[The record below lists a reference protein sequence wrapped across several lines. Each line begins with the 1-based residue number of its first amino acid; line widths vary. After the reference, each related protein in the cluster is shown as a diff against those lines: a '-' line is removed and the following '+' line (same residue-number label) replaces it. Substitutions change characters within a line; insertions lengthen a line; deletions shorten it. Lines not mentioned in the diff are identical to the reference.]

1 MTTEIDWTKMR
12 RNWVVED
19 ATSGLRFV
27 TLNLYRTDDFTLDG
41 NLRQIRPATA
51 EEVEARE
58 KGLA

>member
-1 MTTEIDWTKMR
+1 MSTEIDWTKLR

-27 TLNLYRTDDFTLDG
+27 TLNLYRTDDFTPDG
-41 NLRQIRPATA
+41 NLRPIRPATA
-51 EEVEARE
+51 EEVDERA